1 MEGIQQQKHHN
12 EEKQSEKFCLNW
24 KTVLEPFMELLSVRG
39 QVGGFHRVQPDS
51 DPKQAPRKDQENTAD
66 IQQ

>member
-1 MEGIQQQKHHN
+1 
-12 EEKQSEKFCLNW
+12 
-24 KTVLEPFMELLSVRG
+24 MELLSVRG